1 MFENFMTTAE
11 FLNSFR
17 EYYIAIWPVLVII
30 QILGVYTF
38 YLLFKKPV
46 GYSRFISLIIAFLW
60 LWDGIVHQF
69 LMAVSPP
76 SQHIPMAI
84 MFIVQGLL
92 ILYHGSIRGNLNF
105 AYEKNKWTSRIGLFF
120 MVYAVVGYLII
131 QTIQGHPITE
141 GGVFFSNICP
151 FDCFTLGLLMMSGNK
166 TPKYIVII
174 PLIWAVVGGLTATFA
189 WQIWEDIILAV
200 AGVITA
206 SVVFFRKKEISQ
218 GERKQ

>member
-1 MFENFMTTAE
+1 MTTAE

-141 GGVFFSNICP
+141 GGVFFSNICL
-151 FDCFTLGLLMMSGNK
+151 D
-166 TPKYIVII
+166 I
-174 PLIWAVVGGLTATFA
+174 PV
-189 WQIWEDIILAV
+189 
-200 AGVITA
+200 
-206 SVVFFRKKEISQ
+206 R
-218 GERKQ
+218 